1 VDNIRINFGIVR
13 GLDYYSGTVFEAFDS
28 SSDVGALVGGGRYD
42 NLPKVFGRD
51 DLGATGVA
59 GGVERIVIS
68 LENQGL
74 TTTESKVLIS
84 VLFVN
89 DEMLRPA
96 INIASRLRQM
106 GLATDVDLVGRQLK
120 KQMENASNSKYAVI
134 VAPKEYSSNQ
144 VILKNMDDG
153 QENLIPVDS
162 LFTNTKT
169 LFSL

>member
-1 VDNIRINFGIVR
+1 
-13 GLDYYSGTVFEAFDS
+13 
-28 SSDVGALVGGGRYD
+28 
-42 NLPKVFGRD
+42 
-51 DLGATGVA
+51 
-59 GGVERIVIS
+59 
-68 LENQGL
+68 
-74 TTTESKVLIS
+74 
-84 VLFVN
+84 
-89 DEMLRPA
+89 
-96 INIASRLRQM
+96 M